1 MNGIE
6 AILAKLPMETAQQI
20 NRLPSQV
27 LNSIEEIRLRL
38 GNNIII
44 FASGKEYELEG
55 VTGKKIDKEVMVGI
69 LNALLNH
76 SAYAYQ
82 DELSNG
88 YVTIEGGHRV
98 GVCGR
103 TVLENGKIKTI
114 KDISSI
120 NIRRSRE
127 ITGVSDPCMKYLMK
141 GKKEIY
147 NTVIISPPKC
157 GKTTLLRD
165 MIRNLSNI
173 GFKVGV
179 CDERSEISGA
189 YHGISSYDLGIRTD
203 VLDGCPKDQGMIM
216 LIRAMSPDIIATD
229 EIGKREDSYAIEAAV
244 CAGVSLITT
253 IHGNSYDDIMNSG
266 ISDMVKA
273 GVFERLIFLS
283 NIPVVGSIAAIRDG
297 RNNNLRY

>member
-6 AILAKLPMETAQQI
+6 AILAKMPAETAQQI
-20 NRLPSQV
+20 RRLPAKL
-27 LNSIEEIRLRL
+27 LNHIEEIRLRL
-38 GNNIII
+38 GHHMIIY
-44 FASGKEYELEG
+44 ANGREYELEG
-55 VTGKKIDKEVMVGI
+55 PNGKRIDREMMASM

-88 YVTIEGGHRV
+88 YITIEGGHRV

-114 KDISSI
+114 KDFSSI

-127 ITGVSDPCMKYLMK
+127 IIGVSDPCMRFLMK
-141 GKKEIY
+141 GKGGIY

-165 MIRNLSNI
+165 MIRNLSNT

-179 CDERSEISGA
+179 CDERSEISGS

-203 VLDGCPKDQGMIM
+203 VLDGCPKAQGIIM
-216 LIRAMSPDIIATD
+216 LIRSMSPDIIATD
-229 EIGKREDSYAIEAAV
+229 EIGKSEDCRSIEAAV
-244 CAGVSLITT
+244 CAGISLVTT
-253 IHGNSYDDIMNSG
+253 IHGNSYDDLLNSG
-266 ISDMVKA
+266 IGDLVRA
-273 GVFERLIFLS
+273 GVFQRLIFLS
-283 NIPVVGSIAAIRDG
+283 NVPVVGSIAAIRDE
-297 RNNNLRY
+297 RNMNVR